1 MYTQTFTLSTHGG
14 WEVIEKLASPDYGY
28 PTDKLKSLLD
38 MIPLADSNTLGR
50 YGYLAPYPCPV
61 PTHPKNFKKFYLI
74 FLWFGI
80 SPYVR
85 S

>member
-1 MYTQTFTLSTHGG
+1 M
-14 WEVIEKLASPDYGY
+14 IEKLASPDYGY

-38 MIPLADSNTLGR
+38 MILLADSNTLGR
-50 YGYLAPYPCPV
+50 YGYLGPPL

-74 FLWFGI
+74 CLRFGI